1 MIILVVFLRW
11 METLRDH
18 FVMSLINFQV
28 SELFYS
34 LLLKLGCCYPVVHC
48 QVLGMYFKELHTCL
62 VNGALLRL
70 LLVINFPMEM
80 VTWIKIQDCACL
92 QD

>member
-1 MIILVVFLRW
+1 M
-11 METLRDH
+11 
-18 FVMSLINFQV
+18 
-28 SELFYS
+28 
-34 LLLKLGCCYPVVHC
+34 VHY

-80 VTWIKIQDCACL
+80 VTWIKIQDCKTDCSDFDNKLLWVSVASFVSIPKVF
-92 QD
+92 